1 MPHSRES
8 ILVFI
13 DVESHPSLS
22 SPHPPLTFVGPST
35 GKNEGSHSTSK
46 YLKAVNQVVYA
57 LEMWLTLER
66 TCSGRFQKW
75 AWDHSGR
82 KGGEPEVW
90 GPGDCLSWERGAM
103 LLLCVLLS
111 SELIFTLFLC
121 FFFAFWGFFFFFNVK
136 FKHSTHWTEGE
147 GQLRWQMID
156 VLGRGRTGLWRKR
169 WRAALWPGQASP
181 RLAALV
187 YRRGDTW
194 PGALSGAV
202 GGYIQTSGHG

>member
-1 MPHSRES
+1 MVDPGENLLRKVPEVGLGPLRQERGRARSVRSRG
-8 ILVFI
+8 
-13 DVESHPSLS
+13 LS
-22 SPHPPLTFVGPST
+22 FLGEGSDASPLCPPLFRAHFHTFFV
-35 GKNEGSHSTSK
+35 
-46 YLKAVNQVVYA
+46 
-57 LEMWLTLER
+57 
-66 TCSGRFQKW
+66 
-75 AWDHSGR
+75 
-82 KGGEPEVW
+82 
-90 GPGDCLSWERGAM
+90 
-103 LLLCVLLS
+103 
-111 SELIFTLFLC
+111 

-147 GQLRWQMID
+147 DQLRWQMID

>member
-1 MPHSRES
+1 MHWRCGWPWRE
-8 ILVFI
+8 
-13 DVESHPSLS
+13 PAQ
-22 SPHPPLTFVGPST
+22 
-35 GKNEGSHSTSK
+35 EGSRSGLGTTQAGKGESQK
-46 YLKAVNQVVYA
+46 CEVQGTVFPGRG
-57 LEMWLTLER
+57 ER
-66 TCSGRFQKW
+66 CFSSVSSSLQSSFS
-75 AWDHSGR
+75 HFFC
-82 KGGEPEVW
+82 VFF
-90 GPGDCLSWERGAM
+90 CLLR
-103 LLLCVLLS
+103 
-111 SELIFTLFLC
+111 I
-121 FFFAFWGFFFFFNVK
+121 FFFFNVK

-147 GQLRWQMID
+147 DQLRWQMID